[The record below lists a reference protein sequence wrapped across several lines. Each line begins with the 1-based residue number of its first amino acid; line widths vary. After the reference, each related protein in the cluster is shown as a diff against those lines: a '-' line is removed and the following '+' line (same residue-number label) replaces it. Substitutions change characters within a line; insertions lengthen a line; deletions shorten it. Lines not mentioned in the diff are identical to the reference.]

1 MDFQDDGAEFSHED
15 VDTIVKH
22 AITGCLA
29 DVMYNPKKEL
39 QSLNKPYKYIITC
52 LIMQKNGAGVN
63 TCASMVWDPTKD
75 NFCQVPWENQNM
87 HCVVTVYGCALHIE
101 SANELES

>member
-29 DVMYNPKKEL
+29 DVMYNPKKVRQKMDAMFL
-39 QSLNKPYKYIITC
+39 LLLTALLLLILVVWYNHSSIILTY
-52 LIMQKNGAGVN
+52 
-63 TCASMVWDPTKD
+63 
-75 NFCQVPWENQNM
+75 F
-87 HCVVTVYGCALHIE
+87 
-101 SANELES
+101 